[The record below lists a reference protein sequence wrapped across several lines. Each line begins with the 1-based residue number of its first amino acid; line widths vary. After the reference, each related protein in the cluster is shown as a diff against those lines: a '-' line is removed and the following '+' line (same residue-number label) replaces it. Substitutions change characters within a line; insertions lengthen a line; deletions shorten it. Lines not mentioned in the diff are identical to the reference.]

1 MKEVRIDGKRY
12 NINTAK
18 LIATWDNDLPY
29 MDFCYLK
36 ETLYRKRTGEFFLYG
51 EYRERTGASFLYGE
65 YRKRTGEFF
74 LYGEGGARAKYGRVD
89 EDGRSYI
96 VSEKIIPLTDA
107 EAKTWLKAYE
117 EGDWTLRDWDE
128 VECYE

>member
-12 NINTAK
+12 NINTAEF
-18 LIATWDNDLPY
+18 IASWDNDLPY
-29 MDFCYLK
+29 MDFGYLK

-51 EYRERTGASFLYGE
+51 E
-65 YRKRTGEFF
+65 
-74 LYGEGGARAKYGRVD
+74 GGARTKYGRVD
-89 EDGRSYI
+89 DDGRTYI
-96 VSEKIIPLTDA
+96 GSEKIIPLTDA
-107 EAKTWLKAYE
+107 EARTGLKAYE